1 MLVDFEEAAEGR
13 GCAHIWSIDDLLE
26 IVVQLHSPVLNL
38 LIRLELEVG
47 LGRHLWQIRILE
59 LKLAIKFAEV
69 IVPFLHAPLTPT
81 QTHMYHV
88 KDYFVA
94 FVVNGSLVV
103 RQFDLHNVIM
113 VSLLFNTYSEL
124 NDPLISSG
132 AVIGSGRGIQ

>member
-1 MLVDFEEAAEGR
+1 M
-13 GCAHIWSIDDLLE
+13 
-26 IVVQLHSPVLNL
+26 QLHSPVLNL
-38 LIRLELEVG
+38 LICLELEVG
-47 LGRHLWQIRILE
+47 LGRHLWQIRILA

-69 IVPFLHAPLTPT
+69 IVPFLHAPLAPT

-88 KDYFVA
+88 KDYLVA

-103 RQFDLHNVIM
+103 RQFD
-113 VSLLFNTYSEL
+113 SEL